1 MISETAGNGDQV
13 SFVMSLRYIQK
24 WIPAFAGMTVGWIP
38 AFAGMTVGWIPAFA
52 GMTSPFPDYGMI
64 TAHTNTVS
72 TRTQQNERTGK

>member
-1 MISETAGNGDQV
+1 MISETARNGDQV

-24 WIPAFAGMTVGWIP
+24 WIPAL
-38 AFAGMTVGWIPAFA
+38 A

-72 TRTQQNERTGK
+72 TRTQQNERAGK